1 MNRLF
6 SILLSLLP
14 VSASAGI
21 VINEIHGNADP
32 NPLKAEFVE
41 LLNDGPAAVEL
52 GGWRFSDGI
61 DYVFPAGTVVPSGG
75 HVVVADDLGC
85 RA

>member
-6 SILLSLLP
+6 SIVLSLLP
-14 VSASAGI
+14 VSAFAGI

-41 LLNDGPAAVEL
+41 LLNDGSAAVDM
-52 GGWRFSDGI
+52 GG
-61 DYVFPAGTVVPSGG
+61 
-75 HVVVADDLGC
+75 
-85 RA
+85 